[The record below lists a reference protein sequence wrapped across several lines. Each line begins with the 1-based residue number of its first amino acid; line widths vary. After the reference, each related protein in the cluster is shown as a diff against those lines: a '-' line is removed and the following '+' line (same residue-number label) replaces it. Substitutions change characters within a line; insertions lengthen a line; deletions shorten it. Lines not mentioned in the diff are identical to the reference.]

1 MEWILIKT
9 LLSLAAVIGLMVGL
23 VFLLRKFLVLGGR
36 PSSTDV
42 DIRVLGTR
50 TLQPKRSVCVI
61 GVLDRVLV
69 VGMSEQ
75 GMQTLTEFASD
86 EIPAGIN
93 TPPPPDAST
102 GYTLPQGLPFLTYL
116 SHSISRLMGKKKNAA
131 ISSETFS
138 DVLERSGMTGEF
150 SHAEASTGKPARRNR
165 KVKPT
170 YA

>member
-1 MEWILIKT
+1 MEWILVKT

-23 VFLLRKFLVLGGR
+23 VLLLRKFLVIGGR
-36 PSSTDV
+36 TSASDIE
-42 DIRVLGTR
+42 IRVLGTR

-86 EIPAGIN
+86 EIPAGIVV
-93 TPPPPDAST
+93 PPAPDSST
-102 GYTLPQGLPFLTYL
+102 GNTLSQGLPFLTHL
-116 SHSISRLMGKKKNAA
+116 SHSISRLLGKENNRAEF
-131 ISSETFS
+131 SEGFS
-138 DVLERSGMTGEF
+138 DVSGRTGMTGEF
-150 SHAEASTGKPARRNR
+150 PHTSTAAGKPTRRNR
-165 KVKPT
+165 KAKPK